1 MLEASEETEHQQ
13 LLAQTC
19 LCASHLAKMETERH
33 PGFVSHVAQDKAVP
47 AALWPCRGA
56 TPACGWAERGA
67 GPRPPW
73 RHPVLRHP
81 GVRGGVGAG
90 RAHAAVPRGC
100 RHVGYCHGSCD
111 KGVRGIDSSGL
122 LAASPECPRPAPQPV
137 RGRGRRGGRGS
148 GRGRTRVAGPIPPP
162 PNTAVPR
169 VAAGLRLREE
179 GPGAVRGSTRGRVCV
194 CESRGRAWCVC
205 ACPAVCAWGDPG
217 AAGGARGEDGG
228 GGAVVEAAVA
238 GLPARCRRSAELRR
252 GPGQP
257 RSRRSAAPA
266 PQRACPG
273 PPGAGEANRERTAA
287 AEGLSAGSAVLMSLR
302 ILFILHRA
310 LFDV

>member
-1 MLEASEETEHQQ
+1 MAAVTKVCVVSIRQGCWQ
-13 LLAQTC
+13 
-19 LCASHLAKMETERH
+19 H
-33 PGFVSHVAQDKAVP
+33 PRSAPGPRRSPCVA
-47 AALWPCRGA
+47 
-56 TPACGWAERGA
+56 GA
-67 GPRPPW
+67 GA
-73 RHPVLRHP
+73 
-81 GVRGGVGAG
+81 GAAARGGAA
-90 RAHAAVPRGC
+90 RAW
-100 RHVGYCHGSCD
+100 
-111 KGVRGIDSSGL
+111 
-122 LAASPECPRPAPQPV
+122 
-137 RGRGRRGGRGS
+137 RGRS
-148 GRGRTRVAGPIPPP
+148 PPP

>member
-1 MLEASEETEHQQ
+1 MLEAPEETEHQQ

-162 PNTAVPR
+162 PQHGG
-169 VAAGLRLREE
+169 AA
-179 GPGAVRGSTRGRVCV
+179 RGR
-194 CESRGRAWCVC
+194 GA
-205 ACPAVCAWGDPG
+205 A
-217 AAGGARGEDGG
+217 AAGG
-228 GGAVVEAAVA
+228 
-238 GLPARCRRSAELRR
+238 
-252 GPGQP
+252 
-257 RSRRSAAPA
+257 
-266 PQRACPG
+266 
-273 PPGAGEANRERTAA
+273 GAGCGARLHARPR
-287 AEGLSAGSAVLMSLR
+287 LR
-302 ILFILHRA
+302 
-310 LFDV
+310 V